1 LYFIIQKTRPIGRVF
16 LFSGFMNKDV
26 IDYLESYLT
35 PRRQQLFKQV
45 IAQRTRFL
53 TVAIEDVGHLH
64 NTSAVMRSCDAF
76 GVQDVHVIEELKG
89 KRIDR
94 EIAMGA
100 QKWTTVHRYDSTK
113 NALQQLKQNS
123 YQIVATTP
131 HHTAHKLEDFK
142 LEKPTALFFGSEKD
156 GLTNTVIE
164 AADAYIYIPT
174 FGFTQSLNISVC
186 AAILLQELTQRLRNS
201 NLDWH
206 LKEADIAEVKQLWL
220 KRNLK
225 DYEGLKEKYDISK
238 L

>member
-1 LYFIIQKTRPIGRVF
+1 MKKELIE
-16 LFSGFMNKDV
+16 
-26 IDYLESYLT
+26 YLETFLT
-35 PRRQQLFKQV
+35 RRRQDLFKQV
-45 IAQRTRFL
+45 LDERTRFL

-76 GVQDVHVIEELKG
+76 GVQDIHVIEELKG

-100 QKWTTVHRYDSTK
+100 QKWTSVKRYDSTK
-113 NALQQLKQNS
+113 NALAKLKS
-123 YQIVATTP
+123 EGYQIVATTP

-142 LEKPTALFFGSEKD
+142 LDKPTALFFGSEKD
-156 GLTNTVIE
+156 GLTETVIE
-164 AADAYIYIPT
+164 AADEYIYIPT

-201 NLDWH
+201 SLDWK
-206 LKEADIAEVKQLWL
+206 LKPEDIEEIKTLWL

-225 DYEGLKEKYDISK
+225 DYDALVAQFKTT

>member
-1 LYFIIQKTRPIGRVF
+1 MKKELIE
-16 LFSGFMNKDV
+16 
-26 IDYLESYLT
+26 YLETFLT
-35 PRRQQLFKQV
+35 PRRQDLFKQV
-45 IAQRTRFL
+45 LDERTRFL

-100 QKWTTVHRYDSTK
+100 QKWTSVKRYDSTK
-113 NALQQLKQNS
+113 NALAKLKS
-123 YQIVATTP
+123 EGYQIVATTP
-131 HHTAHKLEDFK
+131 HHTAHNLEDFK
-142 LEKPTALFFGSEKD
+142 LDKPTALFFGSEKD
-156 GLTNTVIE
+156 GLTETVIE
-164 AADAYIYIPT
+164 AADEYIYIPT

-201 NLDWH
+201 SLDWK
-206 LKEADIAEVKQLWL
+206 LKPEDIEEIKTLWL

-225 DYEGLKEKYDISK
+225 DYDALVAQFKTT

>member
-1 LYFIIQKTRPIGRVF
+1 MKKELIE
-16 LFSGFMNKDV
+16 
-26 IDYLESYLT
+26 YLETFLT
-35 PRRQQLFKQV
+35 PRRQDLFKQV
-45 IAQRTRFL
+45 LDERTRFL

-100 QKWTTVHRYDSTK
+100 QKWTSVKRYDSTK
-113 NALQQLKQNS
+113 NALAKLKS
-123 YQIVATTP
+123 EGYQIVATTP

-142 LEKPTALFFGSEKD
+142 LDKPTALFFGSEKD
-156 GLTNTVIE
+156 GLTETVIE
-164 AADAYIYIPT
+164 AADEYIYIPT
-174 FGFTQSLNISVC
+174 FGFTQSLNISLC

-201 NLDWH
+201 SLDWK
-206 LKEADIAEVKQLWL
+206 LKPEDIEEIKTLWL

-225 DYEGLKEKYDISK
+225 DYDALVAQFKTT

>member
-1 LYFIIQKTRPIGRVF
+1 MKKELIE
-16 LFSGFMNKDV
+16 
-26 IDYLESYLT
+26 YLETFLT
-35 PRRQQLFKQV
+35 PRRQDLFKQV
-45 IAQRTRFL
+45 LEERTRFL

-100 QKWTTVHRYDSTK
+100 QKWTSVKRYDSTK
-113 NALQQLKQNS
+113 NALAKLKS
-123 YQIVATTP
+123 DGYQIVATTP

-142 LEKPTALFFGSEKD
+142 LDKPTALFFGSEKD
-156 GLTNTVIE
+156 GLTETVIE
-164 AADAYIYIPT
+164 AADEYIYIPT

-186 AAILLQELTQRLRNS
+186 AAILLQELTHRLRNS
-201 NLDWH
+201 SLDWK
-206 LKEADIAEVKQLWL
+206 LKSADIEEIKTLWL

-225 DYEGLKEKYDISK
+225 DYDALVAQFKTT

>member
-1 LYFIIQKTRPIGRVF
+1 MKKELIE
-16 LFSGFMNKDV
+16 
-26 IDYLESYLT
+26 YLETFLT
-35 PRRQQLFKQV
+35 PRRQDLFKQV
-45 IAQRTRFL
+45 LEERTRFL

-100 QKWTTVHRYDSTK
+100 QKWTSVKRYDSTK
-113 NALQQLKQNS
+113 NALAKLKS
-123 YQIVATTP
+123 EGYQVVATTP

-142 LEKPTALFFGSEKD
+142 LDKPTALFFGSEKD
-156 GLTNTVIE
+156 GLTETVIE
-164 AADAYIYIPT
+164 AADEYIYIPT

-201 NLDWH
+201 SLDWK
-206 LKEADIAEVKQLWL
+206 LKPEDIEEIKTLWL
-220 KRNLK
+220 NRNLK
-225 DYEGLKEKYDISK
+225 DYDALVAQFKTT

>member
-1 LYFIIQKTRPIGRVF
+1 MKKELIE
-16 LFSGFMNKDV
+16 
-26 IDYLESYLT
+26 YLETFLT
-35 PRRQQLFKQV
+35 RRRQDLFKQV
-45 IAQRTRFL
+45 LDERTRFL

-76 GVQDVHVIEELKG
+76 GVQDIHVIEELKG

-100 QKWTTVHRYDSTK
+100 QKWTSVKRYDSTK
-113 NALQQLKQNS
+113 NALAKLKS
-123 YQIVATTP
+123 EGYQIVATTP

-142 LEKPTALFFGSEKD
+142 LDKPTALFFGSEKD
-156 GLTNTVIE
+156 GLTETVIE
-164 AADAYIYIPT
+164 AADEYIYIPT

-201 NLDWH
+201 SLDWK
-206 LKEADIAEVKQLWL
+206 LKPKDIEEIKTLWL

-225 DYEGLKEKYDISK
+225 DYDALVAQFKPT

>member
-1 LYFIIQKTRPIGRVF
+1 MKKELIE
-16 LFSGFMNKDV
+16 
-26 IDYLESYLT
+26 YLETFLT
-35 PRRQQLFKQV
+35 PRRQDLFKQV
-45 IAQRTRFL
+45 LEERTRFL

-100 QKWTTVHRYDSTK
+100 QKWTSVKRYDSTK
-113 NALQQLKQNS
+113 NALAKLKS
-123 YQIVATTP
+123 EGYQIVATTP

-142 LEKPTALFFGSEKD
+142 LDKPTALFFGSEKD
-156 GLTNTVIE
+156 GLTETVIE
-164 AADAYIYIPT
+164 AADEYIYIPT

-201 NLDWH
+201 SLDWK
-206 LKEADIAEVKQLWL
+206 LKSADIEEIKTLWL

-225 DYEGLKEKYDISK
+225 DYDALVAQFKTT

>member
-1 LYFIIQKTRPIGRVF
+1 
-16 LFSGFMNKDV
+16 MNTATLN
-26 IDYLESYLT
+26 YLESYLT
-35 PRRQQLFKQV
+35 PRRQQLFKEV
-45 IAQRTRFL
+45 LAERTRFL

-113 NALQQLKQNS
+113 NALAQLKHNG
-123 YQIVATTP
+123 YRIVATTP

-142 LEKPTALFFGSEKD
+142 LDQPTALFFGSEKD
-156 GLTNTVIE
+156 GLTDTVIE
-164 AADAYIYIPT
+164 AADDYVYIPT

-186 AAILLQELTQRLRNS
+186 AAILLQELTFRMRNS
-201 NLDWH
+201 ALDWK
-206 LKEADIAEVKQLWL
+206 LNDSDITEIKALWL

-225 DYEGLKEKYDISK
+225 DYEALVNQFNSQHS
-238 L
+238 

>member
-1 LYFIIQKTRPIGRVF
+1 MKKELIE
-16 LFSGFMNKDV
+16 
-26 IDYLESYLT
+26 YLETFLT
-35 PRRQQLFKQV
+35 RRRQDLFKQV
-45 IAQRTRFL
+45 LDERTRFL

-76 GVQDVHVIEELKG
+76 GVQDIHVIEELKG

-100 QKWTTVHRYDSTK
+100 QKWTSVKRYDSTK
-113 NALQQLKQNS
+113 NALAKLKS
-123 YQIVATTP
+123 EGYQIVATTP

-142 LEKPTALFFGSEKD
+142 LDKPTALFFGSEKD
-156 GLTNTVIE
+156 GLTETVIE
-164 AADAYIYIPT
+164 AADEYIYIPT

-201 NLDWH
+201 SLDWK
-206 LKEADIAEVKQLWL
+206 LKSADIEEIKTLWL

-225 DYEGLKEKYDISK
+225 DYDALVTQFKTT

>member
-1 LYFIIQKTRPIGRVF
+1 
-16 LFSGFMNKDV
+16 MNKDV
-26 IDYLESYLT
+26 FEYLESYLT
-35 PRRQQLFKQV
+35 PRRQELFKQV
-45 IAQRTRFL
+45 IAERTRFL

-100 QKWTTVHRYDSTK
+100 QKWTTVHRYDNTK
-113 NALQQLKQNS
+113 NALRELKDNG

-131 HHTAHKLEDFK
+131 HHTAHKLADFELK
-142 LEKPTALFFGSEKD
+142 QPTALFFGSEKD
-156 GLTNTVIE
+156 GLTDTVIE

-186 AAILLQELTQRLRNS
+186 AAILLQELTQRLRKS
-201 NLDWH
+201 NLDWK
-206 LKEADIAEVKQLWL
+206 LKEADIAEIKELWL
-220 KRNLK
+220 QRNLK
-225 DYEGLKEKYDISK
+225 DFDALVNKFNTQM

>member
-1 LYFIIQKTRPIGRVF
+1 MKKELIE
-16 LFSGFMNKDV
+16 
-26 IDYLESYLT
+26 YLETFLT
-35 PRRQQLFKQV
+35 PRRQDLFKQV
-45 IAQRTRFL
+45 LDERTRFL

-100 QKWTTVHRYDSTK
+100 QKWTSVKRYDSTK
-113 NALQQLKQNS
+113 NALAKLKS
-123 YQIVATTP
+123 EGYQVVATTP

-142 LEKPTALFFGSEKD
+142 LDKPTALFFGSEKD
-156 GLTNTVIE
+156 GLTETVIE
-164 AADAYIYIPT
+164 AADEYIYIPT

-201 NLDWH
+201 SLDWK
-206 LKEADIAEVKQLWL
+206 LKPEDIEEIKTLWL
-220 KRNLK
+220 NRNLK
-225 DYEGLKEKYDISK
+225 DYDALVAQFKTT

>member
-1 LYFIIQKTRPIGRVF
+1 MEEDLI
-16 LFSGFMNKDV
+16 N
-26 IDYLESYLT
+26 YLETYLT
-35 PRRQQLFKQV
+35 PRRQELFKQV
-45 IAQRTRFL
+45 STQRTRFL

-76 GVQDVHVIEELKG
+76 GVQDMHVIEELKG

-100 QKWTTVHRYDSTK
+100 QKWTSVHRYDSTK
-113 NALQQLKQNS
+113 TALSTLKS
-123 YQIVATTP
+123 KGYQIVATTP

-142 LEKPTALFFGSEKD
+142 LDKPTALFFGSEKD
-156 GLTNTVIE
+156 GLTDTVIE

-201 NLDWH
+201 SLDWK
-206 LKEADIAEVKQLWL
+206 LKPLEIAEIKLFWL

-225 DYEGLKEKYDISK
+225 DFDALCENFNRQAL
-238 L
+238 

>member
-1 LYFIIQKTRPIGRVF
+1 MKKELIE
-16 LFSGFMNKDV
+16 
-26 IDYLESYLT
+26 YLETFLT
-35 PRRQQLFKQV
+35 PRRQDLFKQV
-45 IAQRTRFL
+45 LDERTRFL

-76 GVQDVHVIEELKG
+76 GVQDIHVIEELKG

-100 QKWTTVHRYDSTK
+100 QKWTSVKRYDSTK
-113 NALQQLKQNS
+113 NALAKLKS
-123 YQIVATTP
+123 EGYQIVATTP

-142 LEKPTALFFGSEKD
+142 LDKPTALFFGSEKD
-156 GLTNTVIE
+156 GLTETVIE
-164 AADAYIYIPT
+164 AADEYIYIPT

-201 NLDWH
+201 SLDWK
-206 LKEADIAEVKQLWL
+206 LKSADIEEIKTLWL

-225 DYEGLKEKYDISK
+225 DYDALVAQFKTT

>member
-1 LYFIIQKTRPIGRVF
+1 MKQDLQ
-16 LFSGFMNKDV
+16 N
-26 IDYLESYLT
+26 YLESYLT
-35 PRRQQLFKQV
+35 PRRQQLFKEV
-45 IAQRTRFL
+45 LKQRTRFL

-100 QKWTTVHRYDSTK
+100 QKWTSVYRYDSTEEALSNLK
-113 NALQQLKQNS
+113 NKG
-123 YQIVATTP
+123 YKIVATTP

-142 LEKPTALFFGSEKD
+142 LDQPTVLFFGSEKD
-156 GLTNTVIE
+156 GLTDTVID
-164 AADAYIYIPT
+164 AADEYIYIPT

-201 NLDWH
+201 DIDWALKPLD
-206 LKEADIAEVKQLWL
+206 IIQIKQLWL
-220 KRNLK
+220 ARNLK
-225 DYEGLKEKYDISK
+225 NYDELVKRYSSEIN
-238 L
+238 

>member
-1 LYFIIQKTRPIGRVF
+1 MNTATIQ
-16 LFSGFMNKDV
+16 
-26 IDYLESYLT
+26 YLESYLT
-35 PRRQQLFKQV
+35 PRRQQLFKEV
-45 IAQRTRFL
+45 LAERTRFL

-113 NALQQLKQNS
+113 NALAQLKQNGHR
-123 YQIVATTP
+123 IVATTP

-142 LEKPTALFFGSEKD
+142 LNQPTALFFGSEKD
-156 GLTNTVIE
+156 GLTETVIE
-164 AADAYIYIPT
+164 AADDYVYIPT

-186 AAILLQELTQRLRNS
+186 AAILLQELTQRMRNS
-201 NLDWH
+201 ALDWD
-206 LKEADIAEVKQLWL
+206 LKESDILEIKELWL

-225 DYEGLKEKYDISK
+225 DYDALLNQYKTQE
-238 L
+238 

>member
-1 LYFIIQKTRPIGRVF
+1 MKKELIE
-16 LFSGFMNKDV
+16 
-26 IDYLESYLT
+26 YLETFLT
-35 PRRQQLFKQV
+35 PRRQDLFKQV
-45 IAQRTRFL
+45 LDERTRFL

-76 GVQDVHVIEELKG
+76 GVQDIHVIEELKG

-100 QKWTTVHRYDSTK
+100 QKWTSVKRYDSTK
-113 NALQQLKQNS
+113 NALAKLKS
-123 YQIVATTP
+123 EGYQVVATTP

-142 LEKPTALFFGSEKD
+142 LDKPTALFFGSEKD
-156 GLTNTVIE
+156 GLTETVIE
-164 AADAYIYIPT
+164 AADEYIYIPT

-201 NLDWH
+201 SLDWK
-206 LKEADIAEVKQLWL
+206 LKPKDIEEIKTLWL

-225 DYEGLKEKYDISK
+225 DYDALVAQFKTT

>member
-1 LYFIIQKTRPIGRVF
+1 MNTATIQ
-16 LFSGFMNKDV
+16 
-26 IDYLESYLT
+26 YLESYLT
-35 PRRQQLFKQV
+35 PRRQQLFKEV
-45 IAQRTRFL
+45 LAERTRFL

-113 NALQQLKQNS
+113 NALAQLKQNG
-123 YQIVATTP
+123 YRIVATTP

-142 LEKPTALFFGSEKD
+142 LNQPTALFFGSEKD
-156 GLTNTVIE
+156 GLTETVIE
-164 AADAYIYIPT
+164 AADDYVYIPT

-186 AAILLQELTQRLRNS
+186 AAILLQELTQRMRNS
-201 NLDWH
+201 ALDWD
-206 LKEADIAEVKQLWL
+206 LKESDILEIKELWL

-225 DYEGLKEKYDISK
+225 DYDALLNQYKTQE
-238 L
+238 

>member
-1 LYFIIQKTRPIGRVF
+1 
-16 LFSGFMNKDV
+16 MNSEL
-26 IDYLESYLT
+26 INYLESFLT
-35 PRRQQLFKQV
+35 PRRQELFKQV

-113 NALQQLKQNS
+113 NALKQLKGNG

-131 HHTAHKLEDFK
+131 HHTAHKLADFK
-142 LEKPTALFFGSEKD
+142 FDQPTALFFGSEKD
-156 GLTNTVIE
+156 GLTDIVIE

-206 LKEADIAEVKQLWL
+206 LNEADIAEVKQLWL

-225 DYEGLKEKYDISK
+225 DYESLKEKFDISK

>member
-1 LYFIIQKTRPIGRVF
+1 MKKELIE
-16 LFSGFMNKDV
+16 
-26 IDYLESYLT
+26 YLETFLT
-35 PRRQQLFKQV
+35 PRRQDLFKQV
-45 IAQRTRFL
+45 LEERTRFL

-100 QKWTTVHRYDSTK
+100 QKWTSVKRYDSTK
-113 NALQQLKQNS
+113 NALAKLKS
-123 YQIVATTP
+123 EGYQIVATTP

-142 LEKPTALFFGSEKD
+142 LDKPTALFFGSEKD
-156 GLTNTVIE
+156 GLTETVIE
-164 AADAYIYIPT
+164 AADEYIYIPT

-186 AAILLQELTQRLRNS
+186 AAILLQELTHRLRNS
-201 NLDWH
+201 SLDWK
-206 LKEADIAEVKQLWL
+206 LKSADIEEIKTLWL

-225 DYEGLKEKYDISK
+225 DYDALVAQFKTT

>member
-1 LYFIIQKTRPIGRVF
+1 MKKELIE
-16 LFSGFMNKDV
+16 
-26 IDYLESYLT
+26 YLETFLT
-35 PRRQQLFKQV
+35 RRRQDLFKQV
-45 IAQRTRFL
+45 LDERTRFL

-76 GVQDVHVIEELKG
+76 GVQDIHVIEELKG

-100 QKWTTVHRYDSTK
+100 QKWTSVKRYDSTK
-113 NALQQLKQNS
+113 NALAKLKS
-123 YQIVATTP
+123 EGYQIVATTP

-142 LEKPTALFFGSEKD
+142 LDKPTALFFGSEKD
-156 GLTNTVIE
+156 GLTETVIE
-164 AADAYIYIPT
+164 AADEYIYIPT

-201 NLDWH
+201 SLDWK
-206 LKEADIAEVKQLWL
+206 LKPKDIEEIKTLWL
-220 KRNLK
+220 NRNLK
-225 DYEGLKEKYDISK
+225 DYDALVAQFKTT

>member
-1 LYFIIQKTRPIGRVF
+1 
-16 LFSGFMNKDV
+16 MNLELTE
-26 IDYLESYLT
+26 YLESYLT
-35 PRRQQLFKQV
+35 PRRQQLFKEV
-45 IAQRTRFL
+45 LEQRTRFL

-100 QKWTTVHRYDSTK
+100 QKWTSVYRYDSTK
-113 NALQQLKQNS
+113 EALSSLKS
-123 YQIVATTP
+123 KGYKIVATTP

-142 LEKPTALFFGSEKD
+142 LDQPTVLFFGSEKD
-156 GLTNTVIE
+156 GLTDTVIE
-164 AADAYIYIPT
+164 AADEYIYIPT

-201 NLDWH
+201 NLDWV
-206 LKEADIAEVKQLWL
+206 LKPADITQIKDLWL
-220 KRNLK
+220 TRNLK
-225 DYEGLKEKYDISK
+225 NYDQLIEHFNSK
-238 L
+238 VK

>member
-1 LYFIIQKTRPIGRVF
+1 MKKELIE
-16 LFSGFMNKDV
+16 
-26 IDYLESYLT
+26 YLETFLT
-35 PRRQQLFKQV
+35 RRRQDLFKQV
-45 IAQRTRFL
+45 LDERTRFL

-76 GVQDVHVIEELKG
+76 GVQDIHVIEELKG

-100 QKWTTVHRYDSTK
+100 QKWTSVKRYDSTK
-113 NALQQLKQNS
+113 NALAKLKS
-123 YQIVATTP
+123 EGYQIVATTP

-142 LEKPTALFFGSEKD
+142 LDKPTALFFGSEKD
-156 GLTNTVIE
+156 GLTETVIE
-164 AADAYIYIPT
+164 AADEYIYIPT

-201 NLDWH
+201 SLDWK
-206 LKEADIAEVKQLWL
+206 LKPKDIEEIKTLWL

-225 DYEGLKEKYDISK
+225 DYDALVAQFKTT

>member
-1 LYFIIQKTRPIGRVF
+1 MNTATIQ
-16 LFSGFMNKDV
+16 
-26 IDYLESYLT
+26 YLESYLT
-35 PRRQQLFKQV
+35 PRRQQLFKEV
-45 IAQRTRFL
+45 LAERTRFL

-113 NALQQLKQNS
+113 NALDQLKQNG
-123 YQIVATTP
+123 YRIVATTP

-142 LEKPTALFFGSEKD
+142 LNQPTALFFGSEKD
-156 GLTNTVIE
+156 GLTETVIE
-164 AADAYIYIPT
+164 AADDYVYIPT

-186 AAILLQELTQRLRNS
+186 AAILLQELTQRMRNS
-201 NLDWH
+201 ALDWD
-206 LKEADIAEVKQLWL
+206 LKESDILEIKELWL

-225 DYEGLKEKYDISK
+225 DYDALLNQYKTQE
-238 L
+238 

>member
-1 LYFIIQKTRPIGRVF
+1 MKKELIE
-16 LFSGFMNKDV
+16 
-26 IDYLESYLT
+26 YLETFLT
-35 PRRQQLFKQV
+35 RRRQDLFKQV
-45 IAQRTRFL
+45 LDERTRFL

-100 QKWTTVHRYDSTK
+100 QKWTSVKRYDSTK
-113 NALQQLKQNS
+113 NALAKLKS
-123 YQIVATTP
+123 EGYQIVATTP

-142 LEKPTALFFGSEKD
+142 LDKPTALFFGSEKD
-156 GLTNTVIE
+156 GLTETVIE
-164 AADAYIYIPT
+164 AADEYIYIPT

-201 NLDWH
+201 SLDWK
-206 LKEADIAEVKQLWL
+206 LKPKDIEEIKTLWL

-225 DYEGLKEKYDISK
+225 DYDALVAQFKTT

>member
-1 LYFIIQKTRPIGRVF
+1 MKTE
-16 LFSGFMNKDV
+16 LLE
-26 IDYLESYLT
+26 YLESFLT
-35 PRRQQLFKQV
+35 PRRQELFKEV
-45 IAQRTRFL
+45 LEQRTRFL

-100 QKWTTVHRYDSTK
+100 QKWTSVYRYDSTK
-113 NALQQLKQNS
+113 EALSSLKNKG
-123 YQIVATTP
+123 YKIVATTP

-142 LEKPTALFFGSEKD
+142 LDQPTVLFFGSEKD
-156 GLTNTVIE
+156 GLTDTVID
-164 AADAYIYIPT
+164 AADEYIYIPT

-201 NLDWH
+201 DLDWA
-206 LKEADIAEVKQLWL
+206 LKPSDIIQIKQLWL
-220 KRNLK
+220 ARNLK
-225 DYEGLKEKYDISK
+225 NYDELVKRYSSEIK
-238 L
+238 

>member
-1 LYFIIQKTRPIGRVF
+1 MKKELIE
-16 LFSGFMNKDV
+16 
-26 IDYLESYLT
+26 YLETFLT
-35 PRRQQLFKQV
+35 PRRQDLFKQV
-45 IAQRTRFL
+45 LDERTRFL

-100 QKWTTVHRYDSTK
+100 QKWTSVKRYDSTK
-113 NALQQLKQNS
+113 YALAKLKS
-123 YQIVATTP
+123 EGYQIVATTP
-131 HHTAHKLEDFK
+131 HHTAHKLEDFN
-142 LEKPTALFFGSEKD
+142 LDKPTALFFGSEKD
-156 GLTNTVIE
+156 GLTETVIE
-164 AADAYIYIPT
+164 AADEYIYIPT

-201 NLDWH
+201 SLDWK
-206 LKEADIAEVKQLWL
+206 LKPEDIEEIKTLWL

-225 DYEGLKEKYDISK
+225 DYDALVEQFETTL
-238 L
+238 

>member
-1 LYFIIQKTRPIGRVF
+1 MTR
-16 LFSGFMNKDV
+16 
-26 IDYLESYLT
+26 
-35 PRRQQLFKQV
+35 RRQDLFKQV
-45 IAQRTRFL
+45 LDERTRFL

-76 GVQDVHVIEELKG
+76 GVQDIHVIEELKG

-100 QKWTTVHRYDSTK
+100 QKWTSVKRYDSTK
-113 NALQQLKQNS
+113 NALAKLKS
-123 YQIVATTP
+123 EGYQIVATTP

-142 LEKPTALFFGSEKD
+142 LDKPTALFFGSEKD
-156 GLTNTVIE
+156 GLTETVIE
-164 AADAYIYIPT
+164 AADEYIYIPT

-201 NLDWH
+201 SLDWK
-206 LKEADIAEVKQLWL
+206 LKPKDIEEIKTLWL

-225 DYEGLKEKYDISK
+225 DYDALVAQFKTT

>member
-1 LYFIIQKTRPIGRVF
+1 MKKELIE
-16 LFSGFMNKDV
+16 
-26 IDYLESYLT
+26 YLETFLT
-35 PRRQQLFKQV
+35 RRRQDLFKQV
-45 IAQRTRFL
+45 LDERTRFL

-76 GVQDVHVIEELKG
+76 GVQDIHVIEELKG

-100 QKWTTVHRYDSTK
+100 QKWTSVKRYDSTK
-113 NALQQLKQNS
+113 NALAKLKS
-123 YQIVATTP
+123 EGYQIVATTP

-142 LEKPTALFFGSEKD
+142 LDKPTALFFGSEKD
-156 GLTNTVIE
+156 GLTETVIE
-164 AADAYIYIPT
+164 AADEYIYIPT

-201 NLDWH
+201 SLDWK
-206 LKEADIAEVKQLWL
+206 LKPEDIEEIKTLWL
-220 KRNLK
+220 NRNLK
-225 DYEGLKEKYDISK
+225 DYDALVAQFKTT

>member
-1 LYFIIQKTRPIGRVF
+1 MNTATIQ
-16 LFSGFMNKDV
+16 
-26 IDYLESYLT
+26 YLESYLT
-35 PRRQQLFKQV
+35 PRRQQLFKEV
-45 IAQRTRFL
+45 LAERTRFL

-113 NALQQLKQNS
+113 NALAQLKQNG
-123 YQIVATTP
+123 YRIVATTP

-142 LEKPTALFFGSEKD
+142 LNQPTALFFGSEKD
-156 GLTNTVIE
+156 GLTETVIE
-164 AADAYIYIPT
+164 AADDYVYIPT

-186 AAILLQELTQRLRNS
+186 AAILLQELTQRMRNS
-201 NLDWH
+201 ALDWD
-206 LKEADIAEVKQLWL
+206 LKEFDILEIKELWL

-225 DYEGLKEKYDISK
+225 DYDALLNQYKTQE
-238 L
+238 

>member
-1 LYFIIQKTRPIGRVF
+1 MKKELIE
-16 LFSGFMNKDV
+16 
-26 IDYLESYLT
+26 YLETFLT
-35 PRRQQLFKQV
+35 PRRQDLFKQV
-45 IAQRTRFL
+45 LEERTRFL

-100 QKWTTVHRYDSTK
+100 QKWTSVKRYDSTK
-113 NALQQLKQNS
+113 NALAKLKS
-123 YQIVATTP
+123 DGYQIVATTP

-142 LEKPTALFFGSEKD
+142 LDKPTALFFGSEKD
-156 GLTNTVIE
+156 GLTETVIE
-164 AADAYIYIPT
+164 AADEYIYIPT

-201 NLDWH
+201 SLDWK
-206 LKEADIAEVKQLWL
+206 LKSADIEEIKTLWL

-225 DYEGLKEKYDISK
+225 DYDALVAQFKTT